1 MTIFTL
7 YCTHLLQNSTFTR
20 FYWQLIINS
29 LLSFLAMGS
38 FLPFENL
45 LILSLV
51 VVLELFFKVW
61 VMTSNFIGA
70 PRYLV
75 SRMLWLPIILEL
87 AQQVQPNTY
96 PNPWKTLGIQFYA
109 LANEKNIVI
118 LFLQVCFIWTYLD
131 MEDTNV
137 SSVGLICAWLFI
149 TTPIDEEELK
159 NELK

>member
-1 MTIFTL
+1 
-7 YCTHLLQNSTFTR
+7 
-20 FYWQLIINS
+20 
-29 LLSFLAMGS
+29 
-38 FLPFENL
+38 
-45 LILSLV
+45 
-51 VVLELFFKVW
+51 
-61 VMTSNFIGA
+61 MTSNFIGA